1 MKILI
6 ANDDGIMA
14 EGIYTLAKALEKDHD
29 LIIVAPENQ
38 MSAQSHSITLHKP
51 IVIKEVEL
59 PGLKSPAYSISGTPA
74 DCVRVGME
82 ELVDGNVDIVFSGIN
97 MGLNSGMDIL
107 YSGTVSA
114 AIEANI
120 YGIPSVAVSAEWV
133 DGEVNYEI
141 AAKYA
146 LKLLE
151 VIDVGSMKIPMV
163 LNLNTPF
170 NLHDVEKDLK
180 VCKIG
185 GPIYDYYLTEKN
197 GNGERTLKAIGRR
210 DAELEKN
217 TDRYYLYNGYATLT
231 PLAYDLTN
239 FELIEKVKS
248 CIEDGEKCE

>member
-1 MKILI
+1 MKILL

-14 EGIYTLAKALEKDHD
+14 EGLYTLAKELEKEHE
-29 LIIVAPENQ
+29 LIIVAPEHQ

-51 IVIKEVEL
+51 IVIKEVNL

-82 ELVDGNVDIVFSGIN
+82 ELVDGKVDIVFSGIN

-120 YGIPSVAVSAEWV
+120 YGITSVAVSTEFV
-133 DGEVNYEI
+133 DEKINYDI

-146 LKLLE
+146 LKLLK
-151 VIDVGSMKIPMV
+151 VIDVQKMTVPMV

-170 NLHDVEKDLK
+170 NLQDDKKDLK

-185 GPIYDYYLTEKN
+185 GPIYDYYLAGKN
-197 GNGERTLKAIGRR
+197 GNGERTLKTIGRR
-210 DAELEKN
+210 EAELEKD

-239 FELIEKVKS
+239 FGLIEKVKR
-248 CIEDGEKCE
+248 CVEDGEKCE

>member
-14 EGIYTLAKALEKDHD
+14 EGIYALAKALEKDHD
-29 LIIVAPENQ
+29 VIIVAPENQ

-51 IVIKEVEL
+51 IIIKEVDLE
-59 PGLKSPAYSISGTPA
+59 GIKSQAYSISGTPA

-82 ELVDGNVDIVFSGIN
+82 ELVNDKVDIVFSGIN

-133 DGEVNYEI
+133 DGKVNYEI

-146 LKLLE
+146 LRLLE
-151 VIDVGSMKIPMV
+151 IIDVEKMTLPMV

-170 NLHDVEKDLK
+170 DLHDVDKDLK

-185 GPIYDYYLTEKN
+185 GPMYDYYLAEKN
-197 GNGERTLKAIGRR
+197 GDGERTLKVMGRR
-210 DAELEKN
+210 DSEHEKN
-217 TDRYYLYNGYATLT
+217 TDRYYLSNGFATLT

-239 FELIEKVKS
+239 FALIEKVKR
-248 CIEDGEKCE
+248 CVEDGEKCE

>member
-1 MKILI
+1 MKILV

-29 LIIVAPENQ
+29 VIIVAPENQ

-51 IVIKEVEL
+51 IIIKEVEL
-59 PGLKSPAYSISGTPA
+59 EGIQSPAYSISGTPA

-82 ELVDGNVDIVFSGIN
+82 ELVTDKIDIVFSGIN

-133 DGEVNYEI
+133 DGKVNYEI

-146 LKLLE
+146 LRLLE
-151 VIDVGSMKIPMV
+151 VIDVEKMTLPLV

-170 NLHDVEKDLK
+170 DLHDVNKDLK

-185 GPIYDYYLTEKN
+185 GHIYDYYLAEKN
-197 GNGERTLKAIGRR
+197 GKGERTLKVMGRR
-210 DAELEKN
+210 DSQLEKN
-217 TDRYYLYNGYATLT
+217 TDRYYLSNGFATLT

-239 FELIEKVKS
+239 FDLIEKVKR
-248 CIEDGEKCE
+248 CVEDGEKCE

>member
-1 MKILI
+1 MKILL
-6 ANDDGIMA
+6 ANDDGIRA

-59 PGLKSPAYSISGTPA
+59 EGIKSPAYSISGTPA

-82 ELVDGNVDIVFSGIN
+82 ELAEGKVDVVFSGIN

-120 YGIPSVAVSAEWV
+120 YGVPSVAVSAEWM
-133 DGEVNYEI
+133 DGQVNYEI
-141 AAKYA
+141 AAEYA
-146 LKLLE
+146 LKVLE
-151 VIDVGSMKIPMV
+151 VIDVEKMTLPMV

-170 NLHDVEKDLK
+170 NLHDVEKELK

-185 GPIYDYYLTEKN
+185 GPIYDYYLAEKN
-197 GNGERTLKAIGRR
+197 GHGERTLKVMGRR

-217 TDRYYLYNGYATLT
+217 TDRYYLYKGFATLT

-239 FELIEKVKS
+239 FDLIEKVRR
-248 CIEDGEKCE
+248 CVEDGEKCE

>member
-1 MKILI
+1 MKILL

-14 EGIYTLAKALEKDHD
+14 EGLYTLAKALEKEHD

-51 IVIKEVEL
+51 IVIKEVAL
-59 PGLKSPAYSISGTPA
+59 SGIKSPAYSISGTPA

-82 ELVDGNVDIVFSGIN
+82 EIAEGKIDIVFSGIN

-120 YGIPSVAVSAEWV
+120 FGVPSVAVSAEWV
-133 DGEVNYEI
+133 EGEVNYEI
-141 AAKYA
+141 AAQYA
-146 LKLLE
+146 LKLLK
-151 VIDVGSMKIPMV
+151 VIDVERMTVPMV

-170 NLHDVEKDLK
+170 DLHDVNKDLK

-185 GPIYDYYLTEKN
+185 GPIYDYYLSEKN
-197 GNGERTLKAIGRR
+197 GNGERTLKVIGRK
-210 DAELEKN
+210 DAEFEKD
-217 TDRYYLYNGYATLT
+217 TDRHYLYNGFATLT
-231 PLAYDLTN
+231 PLAYDFTN
-239 FELIEKVKS
+239 FELIEKVRRCVENS
-248 CIEDGEKCE
+248 EKCE

>member
-29 LIIVAPENQ
+29 IIIVAPENQ

-59 PGLKSPAYSISGTPA
+59 AGIKSPAYSISGTPA
-74 DCVRVGME
+74 DCVRVGLE
-82 ELVDGNVDIVFSGIN
+82 ELVDGKVDIVFSGIN

-120 YGIPSVAVSAEWV
+120 YGIPSVAVSSEWV
-133 DGEVNYEI
+133 DGKVNYDI

-151 VIDVGSMKIPMV
+151 VLDIEKMTLPMV

-170 NLHDVEKDLK
+170 HLHDVEKDLK

-185 GPIYDYYLTEKN
+185 GPMYDYYLAEKN
-197 GNGERTLKAIGRR
+197 GNGERTLKVMGRR
-210 DAELEKN
+210 DAEFEKN
-217 TDRYYLYNGYATLT
+217 TDRYYLYNGFATLT

-239 FELIEKVKS
+239 FELIEKVRS

>member
-1 MKILI
+1 MKILL
-6 ANDDGIMA
+6 ANDDGIRA
-14 EGIYTLAKALEKDHD
+14 EGIYTLARALEKDHE

-51 IVIKEVEL
+51 IVIKEVDLE
-59 PGLKSPAYSISGTPA
+59 GIKSRAYSISGTPA
-74 DCVRVGME
+74 DCVRVGLE
-82 ELVDGNVDIVFSGIN
+82 ELVGDKVDIVFSGIN

-120 YGIPSVAVSAEWV
+120 YGIPSVAVSAEWKE
-133 DGEVNYEI
+133 GKVNYDI
-141 AAKYA
+141 AALYA

-151 VIDVGSMKIPMV
+151 VLDVEEMTLPLV

-170 NLHDVEKDLK
+170 DLNDVDKDIK

-185 GPIYDYYLTEKN
+185 GSIYDYYLAEKN
-197 GNGERTLKAIGRR
+197 GNGERTLKVMGRR
-210 DAELEKN
+210 DAKLEEN
-217 TDRYYLYNGYATLT
+217 TDRYYLNKGYATLT

-239 FELIEKVKS
+239 FNLIEKVRR
-248 CIEDGEKCE
+248 CIEEGEKCE

>member
-1 MKILI
+1 MKILL

-14 EGIYTLAKALEKDHD
+14 EGIYTLAKALEKDHE
-29 LIIVAPENQ
+29 LIIVGPENQ
-38 MSAQSHSITLHKP
+38 RSAQSHSITLHKA
-51 IVIKEVEL
+51 IVIKEVSL
-59 PGLKSPAYSISGTPA
+59 KGLKSQAYSISGTPA

-82 ELVDGNVDIVFSGIN
+82 ELADGKIDIVFSGIN

-133 DGEVNYEI
+133 DGKVNYEI

-146 LKLLE
+146 LNLLKS
-151 VIDVGSMKIPMV
+151 IDFEKMTLPMV

-170 NLHDVEKDLK
+170 DLHDEKKELK

-185 GPIYDYYLTEKN
+185 GPIYDYYLSEKN
-197 GNGERTLKAIGRR
+197 GNGERTLKVMGRKESKYQK
-210 DAELEKN
+210 D
-217 TDRYYLYNGYATLT
+217 TDRYHLYNGFATLT

-239 FELIEKVKS
+239 FDLIEKVKR